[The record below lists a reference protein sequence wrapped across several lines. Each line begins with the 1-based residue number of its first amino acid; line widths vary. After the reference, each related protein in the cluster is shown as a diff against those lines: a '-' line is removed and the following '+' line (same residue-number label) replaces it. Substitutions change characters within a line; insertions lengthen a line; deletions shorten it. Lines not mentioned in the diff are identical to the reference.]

1 MDLRSTVRFAG
12 FRAVLALGFAVG
24 FASLAFAQNSQYP
37 PQNPPQTSPAPGPG
51 SRNPEQAKA
60 RVEEQ
65 INRLHQQLGITA
77 DQEPQ
82 WNAFAAVM
90 RANAEHMEGLYR
102 ERASRFNQMNAVESL
117 RSYQRIVQAHA
128 EDLARLVPAFE
139 TLYASLTP
147 DQQRIADQVFRY
159 QNRRRGSRTAP
170 HG

>member
-1 MDLRSTVRFAG
+1 MDFRSKARFAG
-12 FRAVLALGFAVG
+12 RRSMLALGFVLG
-24 FASLAFAQNSQYP
+24 FASLASAQNLQYAQ
-37 PQNPPQTSPAPGPG
+37 QNPPPSPQAPGPG
-51 SRNPEQAKA
+51 ARSPEQAKM

-65 INRLHQQLGITA
+65 INRLHQQLSITPN
-77 DQEPQ
+77 QEEQ

-159 QNRRRGSRTAP
+159 QYRRRGSRTAP

>member
-1 MDLRSTVRFAG
+1 MDLRATARSARRQAI
-12 FRAVLALGFAVG
+12 LAFGFALG
-24 FASLAFAQNSQYP
+24 FASLASAQNLQLAQ
-37 PQNPPQTSPAPGPG
+37 QNPPPAQQAPGPG
-51 SRNPEQAKA
+51 PRSPEQAKA

-77 DQEPQ
+77 NQEEQ

-90 RANAEHMEGLYR
+90 RANAQHMEELYR
-102 ERASRFNQMNAVESL
+102 ERANRFNQMNAVESL